1 MRVNV
6 LSYEPAGGWIL
17 YDYAVRLADALR
29 PHVQQSVVGFAQQPG
44 FDVTFHI
51 NYAGLRQVR
60 VPGLHC
66 TLVTHI
72 DTADK
77 LALVRAQAANGI
89 WGICMSDDT
98 TRRMNTLT
106 GQPRFVNLPPPAML
120 AAEHQR
126 LSVMISGRLYAD
138 DRKNDAWS
146 LDFFRR
152 FKPQDLQIRVMGAGW
167 EGPLAQLQAQGY
179 QVEHVAGF
187 DRPRYLDWLRS
198 SDHLLYTGHDEGALS
213 TLDAVL
219 FGVTPIVT
227 AQGYH
232 LEQQGPMLLFSTH
245 AQLMGIADRL
255 QRELAETN
263 AMRQQMTDWDA
274 FAARHAD
281 FWRRQLAPAQGLP
294 APGLPAPGLVAQL
307 AA

>member
-29 PHVQQSVVGFAQQPG
+29 PHVQASVVGSAQQAG

-51 NYAGLRQVR
+51 NYAGLRQIQA
-60 VPGLHC
+60 PGLHC
-66 TLVTHI
+66 SLVTHI

-77 LALVRAQAANGI
+77 LALVRAQAASGI
-89 WGICMSDDT
+89 WGLCMSDDT

-106 GQPRFVNLPPPAML
+106 GQARFVNLPPPAML
-120 AAEHQR
+120 AAEPKR
-126 LSVMISGRLYAD
+126 LQVMISGRLYAD
-138 DRKNDAWS
+138 GRKNDAWS

-152 FKPQDLQIRVMGAGW
+152 FEPQDLQIRVMGAGW
-167 EGPLAQLQAQGY
+167 EEPLAQLRALGY
-179 QVEHVAGF
+179 AVEHAASF

-198 SDHLLYTGHDEGALS
+198 ADHLLYTGHDEGALS
-213 TLDAVL
+213 TLDALL

-232 LEQQGPMLLFSTH
+232 LEQEGPILLFSTH
-245 AQLMGIADRL
+245 AQLMQIADRL
-255 QRELAETN
+255 RRELAETN
-263 AMRQQMTDWDA
+263 AIRQRMTDWDA
-274 FAARHAD
+274 FAARHVA
-281 FWRRQLAPAQGLP
+281 FWRSQLLSARQPTP
-294 APGLPAPGLVAQL
+294 L